1 MSIFEFKSELNQQH
15 KQLVWDYWHHT
26 AWKNPADIEK
36 HLLQY
41 QNQDA
46 NWFGFLPLNQL
57 ASLTAQVD
65 EFWLPLYESFSDL
78 QRQTHIFLGG
88 SSSGKA
94 DGSPD
99 NRYWVGGTGL
109 FKGMFQS

>member
-15 KQLVWDYWHHT
+15 KQLVWDYWYHT

-41 QNQDA
+41 QKQDA

-57 ASLTAQVD
+57 SSLTAQVD
-65 EFWLPLYESFSDL
+65 EFWLPLYELSL
-78 QRQTHIFLGG
+78 IHI
-88 SSSGKA
+88 
-94 DGSPD
+94 
-99 NRYWVGGTGL
+99 
-109 FKGMFQS
+109 